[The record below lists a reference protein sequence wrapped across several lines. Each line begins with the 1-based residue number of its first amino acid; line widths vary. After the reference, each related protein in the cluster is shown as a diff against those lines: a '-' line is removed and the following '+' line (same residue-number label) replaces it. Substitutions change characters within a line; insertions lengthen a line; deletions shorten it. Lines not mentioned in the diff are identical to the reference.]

1 MNTCP
6 SPLAS
11 SPQSVEVLSDEAA
24 KTQWL
29 LGRMQELVDEGDVIV
44 FAGQRAKVDGL
55 AETLKAAGV
64 RVGAIHG
71 DMDQVR
77 TGTGGRGNEVPVM

>member
-1 MNTCP
+1 M
-6 SPLAS
+6 
-11 SPQSVEVLSDEAA
+11 EVLSDEAS

-29 LGRMQELVDEGDVIV
+29 LGRVQELVDEGDVIV

-55 AETLKAAGV
+55 AETLKGAGV

-77 TGTGGRGNEVPVM
+77 VQGGRSDVQRVGGQGLPWLVGIGRSL